1 MIYCLGSFDGFHM
14 GHQELLKVAN
24 KLAKITNSDWGIISF
39 TRNPITTLVQN
50 DFKQLFYREERNS
63 IARAMYCRNI
73 IELQFTRELA
83 EMKPK
88 DFFDIIVKKYNVTGF
103 VVGEDF
109 HFGCN
114 RSGDVDL
121 LKYYCEKSNITCNV
135 IPMVTHGSNV
145 ISSSLVRNRVSRG
158 SISAANNLLG
168 FPFFISGHSIHGDN
182 RGSMLGYPTANFPI
196 EGGKVYPPDGVYA
209 AVTVIVNK
217 SYPAALN
224 IGSNP
229 TFHGYRSPRI
239 EAHILGNFGELYG
252 RKFVFFI
259 LRKIRGEIKFDNQE
273 ELLNQMKIDIQLTQ
287 HCFDAMSQKREAKLL
302 RIASHLLGYK

>member
-1 MIYCLGSFDGFHM
+1 MIYCLGAFDGFHK
-14 GHQELLKVAN
+14 GHQELLKVAS
-24 KLAKITNSDWGIISF
+24 KLAKITKSDWGIISF

-50 DFKQLFYREERNS
+50 DFRQLFFRDERNS
-63 IARAMYCRNI
+63 IARAMFCKTI

-88 DFFDIIVKKYNVTGF
+88 EFFDSLVKKYNVTGF

-121 LKYYCEKSNITCNV
+121 LKYYCEKNNISCNV
-135 IPMVTHGSNV
+135 IPMLSHGSNV
-145 ISSSLVRNRVSRG
+145 ISASYIRNLISKG
-158 SISAANNLLG
+158 SISSANNLLG
-168 FPFFISGHSIHGDN
+168 FPFFLSGHSIHGDN
-182 RGSMLGYPTANFPI
+182 RGSLLGYPTANFPI
-196 EGGKVYPPDGVYA
+196 EGGKVYPPDGVYV
-209 AVTVIVNK
+209 AVTVIVKK
-217 SYPAALN
+217 SYAVALN

-229 TFHGYRSPRI
+229 TFQGYRSPRI

-259 LRKIRGEIKFDNQE
+259 LKKIRGEIKFDNQE
-273 ELLNQMKIDIQLTQ
+273 ALLNQMRCDLQETQ
-287 HCFDAMSQKREAKLL
+287 HSFESMSQKREAKIQ
-302 RIASHLLGYK
+302 RIALHLLG